1 MAMTMPPAPALLSP
15 RYLGTTSY
23 YQPAIA
29 TTAPVPMGQ
38 SPLGRPQAYMQAPLS
53 LAAQLGGAA
62 GTATAPVP
70 GRSASPGQSVLTSS
84 SGRGA
89 VLKNLSA
96 IALPQDGGYRQQ
108 AHSSPALAA
117 VGGMGGLP
125 TVLSPRDA
133 IPSGAG
139 LLQTMSASGGV
150 ANVIRTLPAP
160 GQTLTVA
167 VPSATA
173 GVAQDAI
180 RWANQPRRSAPAGTT
195 QVVVAK
201 APPPAKEVP
210 SPRPSVGT
218 GGSAAPASRPSSA
231 KRYEERRRPNCHADL
246 YEDAFERK
254 KRLESLKEHVDQATE
269 REEHMRQLQHNEE
282 LRQRRRFYRVKDK
295 RSHLEREQDAMRK
308 KKEKLEALEAEQRA
322 RAEQEFAKCTFKPSL
337 VKKPPRDP
345 GFGEPRGGAAGGAAR
360 SRSPSPQGAGSAG
373 QLEASKTVLEADMR
387 NKLKELIDRQRL
399 ASEGWRALA
408 AEDTKLRERL
418 REAHAKLY
426 DKILREE
433 TQRVV
438 ALLQEAH
445 DEKSEGSTAQKELVR
460 RVRGMVAQ
468 GGNLESAQKMIVDE
482 LVGQSQEEVQRRVLE
497 AFLPLRFEAEGGLYT
512 RRLAFVHELEAT
524 EAQAMSLKGG
534 TLCNEARAMG
544 FEFGLADQCRRLLS
558 TARGVGSVIKSVSSN
573 MLPVHGHLGGTES
586 PRSMASF
593 GGFSAVVGPRQV
605 SGNATVFGMP
615 VLPIGV
621 GSAVYAASIGSG
633 APSGRMTPRSQ
644 VVVSPRKSQSEV
656 GSYTTAQVQAVGSPR
671 GAAGG
676 QTPLTP
682 GAPGSPGEALPAT
695 SMLSYGSG
703 AQAVGSVLRSS
714 PASPR
719 HGSGVE
725 AARAAALDAAMSAAM
740 LPEGPP
746 PAAPSMPAVPKL
758 RALTALSPLPFGTA
772 FATSTAPSVRSV
784 SSGAGA
790 GPPAPTMTVLSSGV
804 GTPRVVVG
812 TPRGAAT
819 PVYPASP
826 GTPGAPAP
834 LVTTVISPNLVP
846 APSFESRLRQGL

>member
-1 MAMTMPPAPALLSP
+1 MAMTMPAGPALLSP

-23 YQPAIA
+23 YQPPIA

-53 LAAQLGGAA
+53 LAAQLGGVA
-62 GTATAPVP
+62 GTSTAPVP
-70 GRSASPGQSVLTSS
+70 GRSASPAQAVLTSS

-89 VLKNLSA
+89 VLKNMSA

-108 AHSSPALAA
+108 AHSSPALAT
-117 VGGMGGLP
+117 VSGTGGLP

-160 GQTLTVA
+160 GQTLTVTG
-167 VPSATA
+167 PSATA

-201 APPPAKEVP
+201 AAPPAREVP

-218 GGSAAPASRPSSA
+218 GGSAAASRPSSA
-231 KRYEERRRPNCHADL
+231 RRYEERRRPNCHADL

-269 REEHMRQLQHNEE
+269 REEHMRQLQHSEE
-282 LRQRRRFYRVKDK
+282 LRQRRRFYRTKDK

-337 VKKPPRDP
+337 VKKAPRDP
-345 GFGEPRGGAAGGAAR
+345 GFGEPRGGAAGGALPSPGRAR

-373 QLEASKTVLEADMR
+373 QLEASRTVLEADMK
-387 NKLKELIDRQRL
+387 NKLKELVERQRM

-534 TLCNEARAMG
+534 TLCNEARTMG

-558 TARGVGSVIKSVSSN
+558 TARGVGSVVKSVSSN

-586 PRSMASF
+586 PRSMASY
-593 GGFSAVVGPRQV
+593 GGFSAVL
-605 SGNATVFGMP
+605 GMP
-615 VLPIGV
+615 VLPIAV
-621 GSAVYAASIGSG
+621 GSAVQAASLGSG

-656 GSYTTAQVQAVGSPR
+656 VSYTAAQVQAVGTPR

-695 SMLSYGSG
+695 STLSYASG

-714 PASPR
+714 PVSPL
-719 HGSGVE
+719 HGSEVE
-725 AARAAALDAAMSAAM
+725 AARAAALDAAMSAAT
-740 LPEGPP
+740 LPEGQPQ
-746 PAAPSMPAVPKL
+746 AAPSISAVPKL
-758 RALTALSPLPFGTA
+758 RALTALSPLPSGTA

-790 GPPAPTMTVLSSGV
+790 GPPVPTMTVLSSGV

-812 TPRGAAT
+812 TPRGAAA
-819 PVYPASP
+819 PVYPASL
-826 GTPGAPAP
+826 GSPGAPAP
-834 LVTTVISPNLVP
+834 LVTTVIAPSLVP
-846 APSFESRLRQGL
+846 VPSLDSRLRQGL